1 MQFLISLGKTLWCLW
16 SCYICLHLW
25 TWVSTSQSE
34 EWPDRQLL
42 VQGRVT
48 QERLLLQLLKLLRA
62 GEAQG
67 VWPQVGPGVDEGM
80 VQRLSC
86 ERVHKGGLWHG
97 GDRVDQS
104 RLTLGLADLRV
115 GFSKL
120 QADRLGQVGIEPHSL
135 LEILL
140 CRLGGGS
147 AGKGHKSHGRGRL
160 SVLAGHF

>member
-1 MQFLISLGKTLWCLW
+1 MADLFIVRFFLILHTKTLEEG
-16 SCYICLHLW
+16 YINDTPNSRFFKQVTLYHNYFL

-80 VQRLSC
+80 VQRLCNDDIIRYISRNKISN
-86 ERVHKGGLWHG
+86 ETFYWETPTL
-97 GDRVDQS
+97 DRAMTAM
-104 RLTLGLADLRV
+104 LNWLI
-115 GFSKL
+115 K
-120 QADRLGQVGIEPHSL
+120 I
-135 LEILL
+135 I
-140 CRLGGGS
+140 
-147 AGKGHKSHGRGRL
+147 
-160 SVLAGHF
+160 